1 MSRFFVVIPAFNSES
16 TLRPLLQQVSA
27 YLPPDQTIVVD
38 DGSVDATRDI
48 AAPLNVHVCA
58 QQQNQGKGAALRTGC
73 AFALAQD
80 CDAVITM
87 DADLQHAPSSIP
99 DFIAAFETGQF
110 DIVLGNRLKSLKG
123 MPPHRIFSNLITTAL
138 VRMRTDG
145 AIADSQNGFRCI
157 GRRVLERI
165 HTEAPGFEAET
176 EFIIRAAQAGFRFG
190 SVPVPTIYA
199 GEKSSMTHWHTTV
212 NFIHVLLKEY

>member
-1 MSRFFVVIPAFNSES
+1 MNRFFVVIPAFNAES
-16 TLRPLLQQVSA
+16 TLRPLLQQVST
-27 YLPPDQTIVVD
+27 YLPPNQIIVVD

-48 AAPLNVHVCA
+48 AAQMNVHVCVHRR
-58 QQQNQGKGAALRTGC
+58 NQGKGASLRTGC
-73 AFALAQD
+73 AFALAQN

-110 DIVLGNRLKSLKG
+110 DVVLGNRLKNLKG
-123 MPPHRIFSNLITTAL
+123 MPPHRILSNLITTAL
-138 VRMRTDG
+138 VRMRTDV

-165 HTEAPGFEAET
+165 HTEASGFEAET
-176 EFIIRAAQAGFRFG
+176 EFIIRAAKAGFRFG